1 MTRIHSV
8 LVSIAVSFIISPYI
22 ARGFSIENSL
32 PVGWVR
38 SSDDQTERFYG
49 AGRPRPELR
58 PEDLP
63 TLLMTA
69 LSQNDTPYENAGLE
83 SMWHFAE
90 GSATHH
96 IFQHNITDFIQ
107 SAFQTADEFPTSFYG
122 VALYGKSWEMETG
135 INRVGGED
143 GCIAT
148 QVMKTVTSDDRVR
161 RWQFELRRNR
171 RPPCL
176 GCWRVETIASS
187 DRKGNFEPE

>member
-1 MTRIHSV
+1 MARIHSV
-8 LVSIAVSFIISPYI
+8 LVSIAVPFVISPYI
-22 ARGFSIENSL
+22 ATGFSIENSL

-96 IFQHNITDFIQ
+96 IFQHNVTDFIQ
-107 SAFQTADEFPTSFYG
+107 SAFQRQPTSFPLLST
-122 VALYGKSWEMETG
+122 ALLCMENLGKWKLVLIEL
-135 INRVGGED
+135 VGKMVGL
-143 GCIAT
+143 
-148 QVMKTVTSDDRVR
+148 Q
-161 RWQFELRRNR
+161 
-171 RPPCL
+171 
-176 GCWRVETIASS
+176 
-187 DRKGNFEPE
+187 RKS